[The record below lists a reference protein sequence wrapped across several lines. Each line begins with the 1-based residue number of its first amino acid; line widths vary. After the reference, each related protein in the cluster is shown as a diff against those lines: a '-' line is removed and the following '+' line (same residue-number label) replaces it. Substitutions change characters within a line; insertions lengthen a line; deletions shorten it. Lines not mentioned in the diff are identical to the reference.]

1 MALENRQEIAAALT
15 AIETKTGGTLAER
28 VEARQELR
36 DVLAA
41 IVKDSQGFLMHLDAI
56 QHAYHNGLQDGA
68 KGAPSTGDDAKAVFF
83 AYVSQRR
90 AELGLP
96 PI

>member
-1 MALENRQEIAAALT
+1 MAIENRQHIVAVL
-15 AIETKTGGTLAER
+15 ETVDTNSGGTLAER
-28 VEARQELR
+28 AQARQELR
-36 DVLAA
+36 AVLAA
-41 IVKDSQGFLMHLDAI
+41 IVKDTQGFLMHLDAI

-68 KGAPSTGDDAKAVFF
+68 KGVPSTGDDAKAAFF